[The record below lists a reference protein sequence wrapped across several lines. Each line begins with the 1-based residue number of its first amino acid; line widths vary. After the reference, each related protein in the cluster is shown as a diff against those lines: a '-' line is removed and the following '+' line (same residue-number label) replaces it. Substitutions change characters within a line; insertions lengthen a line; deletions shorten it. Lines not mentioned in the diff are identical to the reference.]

1 MRGRRHGTRGN
12 RNRARHAPRS
22 ADRTAERCRADA
34 TIPQGELQAA
44 AKRHGWQVVETFA
57 DGRIS
62 GAKLRDKRP
71 GLDKLLEGAARKE

>member
-1 MRGRRHGTRGN
+1 
-12 RNRARHAPRS
+12 
-22 ADRTAERCRADA
+22 
-34 TIPQGELQAA
+34 LQAA